1 MTFHPHRILPYIIV
15 LAVTSY
21 LYVLAGRIDFAA
33 PGGRIGPNFWPKII
47 LALAALT
54 CLYEIAKNLFFTKK
68 GEDDLEG
75 VLAIVIKDVEDK
87 EGTDD
92 AAEMPERSYPQLLW
106 GGIALT
112 IAYVVAIETLG
123 FFLCTFLF
131 LGLFMWLGR
140 YRRPGVIVATALIG
154 SLAFL
159 FMFMKVVYVSLPLG
173 TGPFAQVS
181 YLLMKVLGI
190 K

>member
-1 MTFHPHRILPYIIV
+1 VIAFRPHRILPYVIV
-15 LAVTSY
+15 LAITAY
-21 LYVLAGRIDFAA
+21 LYILAGRIDFAA
-33 PGGRIGPNFWPKII
+33 PGGRIGPNFWPKLI

-54 CLYEIAKNLFFTKK
+54 CLYEIAKNLLFEKK

-75 VLAIVIKDVEDK
+75 VLAIVIKDTPDAEGDDED
-87 EGTDD
+87 
-92 AAEMPERSYPQLLW
+92 MPERSYPVLLW

-112 IAYVVAIETLG
+112 IAYVVLIETLG
-123 FFLCTFLF
+123 FFLCTAIF

-140 YRRPGVIVATALIG
+140 YRRRGVIVVTALLG
-154 SLAFL
+154 SLIFL

-181 YLLMKVLGI
+181 FLLMRLMGI